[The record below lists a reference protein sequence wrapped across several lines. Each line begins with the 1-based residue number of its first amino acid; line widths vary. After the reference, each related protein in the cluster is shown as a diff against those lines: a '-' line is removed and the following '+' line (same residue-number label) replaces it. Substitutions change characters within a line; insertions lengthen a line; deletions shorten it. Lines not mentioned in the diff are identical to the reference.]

1 MKLIKETG
9 KRDGTVEKLFEP
21 YGTLINKKKKIHK
34 HQIMKAKGITGKQY
48 RRLVKQ
54 KRKETR
60 DA

>member
-21 YGTLINKKKKIHK
+21 CGTLINKEKIHK